1 MAKEKEVKPEAP
13 KEKEA
18 PKAPKAKEP
27 MVPFLN
33 RHKPM
38 GKVVDPANG
47 DTYIQDGNVFSQN
60 GKFLRKA

>member
-1 MAKEKEVKPEAP
+1 MAKKEEVKQEAP

-18 PKAPKAKEP
+18 PKATKAKEQ
-27 MVPFLN
+27 VPFLN

-38 GKVVDPANG
+38 STVVDVVNG
-47 DTYIQDGNVFSQN
+47 NTYIQDDNIFAQN